1 MCKKWLRNSVLMGLG
16 LAMVAPAMSW
26 GYGEASVIQAYV
38 ARDATLPL
46 IKPSWGNFILH
57 TDKLNSF
64 YALRG
69 YQAAWVD
76 SNGRPGA
83 MATSLRQVLLSVARH
98 GLNPRDYWDLDVEN
112 LFKAAQS
119 NQKNWITFEMAATEA
134 LIRYADHL
142 SNGRFDP
149 EAVDQDIKFKKRT
162 FNEYQELVNA
172 VNSGASGLSPALDQ
186 FAPQHSR
193 YKDLLEVL
201 ARLRQL
207 KDQGGWPMI
216 AYPGT
221 PIKMGVTNP
230 AIAQLRTR
238 LKMLGYPVSDNGNQT
253 FDEDF
258 DAGLRLYQEKNGL
271 AVDGVIAGARS
282 EVLRS
287 LNYNV
292 GQRIAQ
298 VEATIEKIRWL
309 PKTMEPRHIFVNLAT
324 AEFRLF
330 EEGQLAM
337 NFKTIVGQ
345 SFRRTPSM
353 KDAITYVDLNPL
365 WTVPNSIALKDK
377 LPMIKANVNYL
388 DAHNMS
394 LFDARTHKEV
404 SPYEIDW
411 KTINSSNFAKY
422 YIRQKAGPDNALG
435 VVKFPLQNPWAI
447 YMHDTNERS
456 LFKESRR
463 HISSGCVRLEQPLEL
478 AAHLLRDQPGWS
490 LSEIQAFVPQSRA
503 DKPVEVSKKV
513 SLKKSMPV
521 YFLYLTVEKADNGA
535 IRFVDDV
542 YGQDTRLAKAL
553 ANKKNQGELF

>member
-1 MCKKWLRNSVLMGLG
+1 MCKKWLRNSVLLGLG
-16 LAMVAPAMSW
+16 LAVIAPGISW

-57 TDKLNSF
+57 TDRLNSF

-69 YQAAWVD
+69 YQAVWVD
-76 SNGRPGA
+76 NNGHPNA
-83 MATSLRQVLLSVARH
+83 MSTSLRNILLSVARH
-98 GLNPRDYWDLDVEN
+98 GLSARDYWDGDVEN
-112 LFKAAQS
+112 LFKAAQK

-162 FNEYQELVNA
+162 FKEYQELVGA
-172 VNSGASGLSPALDQ
+172 VNAGAAGLSAALDQ
-186 FAPQHSR
+186 FAPRHSR
-193 YKDLLEVL
+193 YTELLEVL

-207 KDQGGWPMI
+207 KEQGGWPMI

-221 PIKMGVTNP
+221 PIKMGVTHP

-253 FDEDF
+253 HDDDF
-258 DAGLRLYQEKNGL
+258 EAALRLYQEKNGL

-309 PKTMEPRHIFVNLAT
+309 PRSLEPRHIFVNLAT

-330 EEGQLAM
+330 EDGQLAM

-353 KDAITYVDLNPL
+353 KDAITFVDFNPL

-394 LFDARTHKEV
+394 LFDAGTHKEV

-411 KTINSSNFAKY
+411 KTINSSNFTKY

-456 LFKESRR
+456 LFQENRR
-463 HISSGCVRLEQPLEL
+463 HLSSGCVRLEQPLEL

-490 LSEIQAFVPQSRA
+490 LGEIQDFVPQSRN
-503 DKPVEVSKKV
+503 DKPVETSKKV
-513 SLKKSMPV
+513 TLKKAMPV

-553 ANKKNQGELF
+553 ANKKTQGELF